1 MFVYD
6 PDNNQ
11 FYRDITRSCGASNM
25 LPMDI
30 IESEKEYKAIADL
43 PGVNVEDVELTVEGQ
58 SIVMKAERK
67 HEQKT
72 ESGKVYLMERSF
84 GTVTKKLLLPKD
96 ADMSLAQ
103 TYFANGVLT
112 VTVPKHVEMPPSTRK
127 LVVNSA

>member
-72 ESGKVYLMERSF
+72 ESDKVYLMERSF